1 MASRQRHF
9 LFTTATYR
17 YLVTILL
24 LIQSVHSRIHSY
36 HSSQGVCAFCS
47 DASFKSS
54 FSRRARTIAPEK
66 RGAALQF
73 FATPK
78 DNKSG
83 DREPNKEEERDQD
96 IDFPTWV
103 SALKEWPLRPSR
115 AESKA
120 IEQDGDGQGEGE
132 TKTKTI
138 ARPRDDFLSPLAKLI
153 GMEALLKANEGKSS
167 KTRVSLWNALSETS
181 SLDENKYNA
190 SFIPAD
196 VENGVQMANALN
208 ISALETMEALS
219 GWDQWIGTLSKSVYG
234 IASSADK
241 AVIGKS
247 AEGILS
253 QATARIESLL
263 SDASS
268 VVSPTTIQTLIEK
281 ASESLRSSAATND
294 LIEVAKQMALD
305 RGLDVSEAAD
315 RARETTAYA
324 SKLVTI
330 ADGVLR
336 KGYIDGD
343 IIPKEQ
349 TLMEG
354 VPAVAESRAL
364 FADFTTASE
373 INSYGPVIA
382 KASEMADL
390 SGAVYEENPLRTLE
404 MGHSI
409 VAQGMTADVVWMV
422 TDSIANATAFKDRE
436 EFKKSKDPVFVRT
449 ITIRGF
455 DASDDKTDRARVL
468 NRICDATPEKIKAGN
483 GGVFVHSGLM
493 GIAREVYDDVKQY
506 IAWTT
511 PDHRIVLNGHSI
523 GGSVSQL
530 LLILM
535 TMEQGAEFVQK
546 KVLRC
551 YTFGCPPVIALRNT
565 PKTSNRKDHCS
576 ILDSF
581 DLPSSL
587 VHGFVQ
593 PWDPIVRLFSNIDSL
608 YPLVGDI
615 GKDGVTPFSSGPPRT
630 LRPITKAIIE
640 AWDGWPRFRDVFK
653 DTIILQN
660 YTTVGIQHIL
670 LPEPTRYLGDRFVSV
685 NIAVPQVETVLRLSP
700 GELLPALE
708 KVFPLDVFEISFVP
722 QAIRSFVHHFFPA
735 YGLPFVVYVK
745 NLEREAKGLPTKSLE
760 EEESTLVQVN
770 GGVKPSTDP
779 ESSWELAAQW
789 LKGKE
794 RVT

>member
-1 MASRQRHF
+1 MIEPRQRHY
-9 LFTTATYR
+9 LFTTTT

-24 LIQSVHSRIHSY
+24 LIQSAHSRIHSY
-36 HSSQGVCAFCS
+36 QLSQSVCAFS

-54 FSRRARTIAPEK
+54 VSRRARTTAQEK
-66 RGAALQF
+66 GGVAWQL

-78 DNKSG
+78 DKNRD
-83 DREPNKEEERDQD
+83 DREADKEEEQDQVN
-96 IDFPTWV
+96 WV
-103 SALKEWPLRPSR
+103 SALKEWPLRPST
-115 AESKA
+115 ADSKA
-120 IEQDGDGQGEGE
+120 NKQDGDGEGEGE
-132 TKTKTI
+132 TKIKAI
-138 ARPRDDFLSPLAKLI
+138 ARPRDDFLSPLARLI
-153 GMEALLKANEGKSS
+153 GMEALLKASEVKSS
-167 KTRVSLWNALSETS
+167 SKSSQTRASLWNALSETS
-181 SLDENKYNA
+181 SLGEYKYNS

-196 VENGVQMANALN
+196 AENGIQMANALN
-208 ISALETMEALS
+208 ISALETMEELS
-219 GWDQWIGTLSKSVYG
+219 GWDRWVGTLSKSVYG
-234 IASSADK
+234 MASSADK

-247 AEGILS
+247 AEGILI

-268 VVSPTTIQTLIEK
+268 VVSPTTIQTLIVK

-294 LIEVAKQMALD
+294 LIEVAKKMALD

-315 RARETTAYA
+315 RAKQTTAYA

-336 KGYIDGD
+336 KGYVDDGD
-343 IIPKEQ
+343 IIPAEQ

-364 FADFTTASE
+364 FADFTTATE

-390 SGAVYEENPLRTLE
+390 SGAVYEENPLRTLG

-409 VAQGMTADVVWMV
+409 VAQGISSDVVWMI
-422 TDSIANATAFKDRE
+422 TDSIANATAFKDRK
-436 EFKKSKDPVFVRT
+436 EFKKSKDPIFVRT
-449 ITIRGF
+449 VTIRGF
-455 DASDDKTDRARVL
+455 DASDDKVDRARVL
-468 NRICDATPEKIKAGN
+468 NNICDATPEKIKAGN
-483 GGVFVHSGLM
+483 GRVFVHSGLM
-493 GIAREVYDDVKQY
+493 GIAREVYNDVKQY

-511 PDHRIVLNGHSI
+511 PDHRIVLNGHSV
-523 GGSVSQL
+523 GGSISQL

-535 TMEQGAEFVQK
+535 TMDRGVEFVEK
-546 KVLRC
+546 KVLRV
-551 YTFGCPPVIALRNT
+551 YTFGCPPVIALRNA
-565 PKTSNRKDHCS
+565 PKTSIQKDHCA
-576 ILDSF
+576 ILDAF

-615 GKDGVTPFSSGPPRT
+615 GEDGVTPFSSGPPRT

-640 AWDGWPRFRDVFK
+640 AWDGWPRFRDTFK
-653 DTIILQN
+653 DTLILQN
-660 YTTVGIQHIL
+660 YTTVGIQHLL

-700 GELLPALE
+700 SELLPALE

-779 ESSWELAAQW
+779 ESSWDLAAQW

-794 RVT
+794 RAT